1 MILQQGEFDVLFA
14 IVQQGLKDSSRSLSA
29 MTTGGIELKDPIL
42 KFVPLSEVPSI
53 AGGPE
58 SVVVAIYLGVT
69 GDLSGHVMMLF
80 TEASAR
86 RVVDM
91 LMECPPG
98 TTAVIDEMAVSALA
112 ETGNV
117 CGTSFLNA
125 LSDRTGL
132 AIVPTTPCVITDM
145 AGAILQSVAAEL
157 YLNGD
162 EVLVINTT
170 FNDEIPG
177 HFLLMP
183 DQDSMAKLVA
193 ALEAIE

>member
-1 MILQQGEFDVLFA
+1 MILQQSEFNVLFA
-14 IVQQGLKDSSRSLSA
+14 IVKQGLEDSSRSLSA
-29 MTTGGIELKDPIL
+29 MTTGGIELKDPHL
-42 KFVPLSEVPSI
+42 QFVPLHEVPSI

-58 SVVVAIYLGVT
+58 TVVVAIYVGIT
-69 GDLSGHVMMLF
+69 GDLSGHVMILF
-80 TEASAR
+80 TDESAR

-98 TTAVIDEMAVSALA
+98 TTMTIDEMAVSALA

-162 EVLVINTT
+162 EVLIINTT
-170 FNDEIPG
+170 FNDDIPG
-177 HFLLMP
+177 YFLLMP